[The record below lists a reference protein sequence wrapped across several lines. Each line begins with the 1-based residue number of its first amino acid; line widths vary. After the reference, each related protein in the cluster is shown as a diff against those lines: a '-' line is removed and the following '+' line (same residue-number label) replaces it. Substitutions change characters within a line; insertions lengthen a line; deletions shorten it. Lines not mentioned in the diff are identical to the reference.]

1 MATVPAGLASPT
13 WRISFAILAKDF
25 LAEYRTKEVFITM
38 VVFGFMV
45 AVIFSFAFEPT
56 SQEAQRMVGGLVWL
70 VFFFSGILGL
80 NRSFTRE
87 TLNACLEGLR
97 LAPADPGAIYLGKLL
112 SNLVFMLLAE
122 LILLVP
128 FAVLFDVHFWRDPFW
143 LLVIL
148 GLGTWGFAALG
159 TIFAAVSA
167 NTRMREFMLP
177 LLVLPLCLPVL
188 IVAVEVTT
196 RLLRGLPMTGNWPWI
211 VLLVACFDL
220 FFTLL
225 SWFVFEAVIEQ

>member
-1 MATVPAGLASPT
+1 MATSEVGLWSSS
-13 WRISFAILAKDF
+13 WRISLAIAAKDF

-87 TLNACLEGLR
+87 TVNECLQGLR
-97 LAPADPGAIYLGKLL
+97 LAPADAGAIYLGKLL
-112 SNLVFMLLAE
+112 SNLAFMLAAE

-128 FAVLFDVHFWRDPFW
+128 FAILFDVHFWRDPLW

-167 NTRMREFMLP
+167 STRMREFMLP

-188 IVAVEVTT
+188 IVAVEATT
-196 RLLRGLPMTGNWPWI
+196 RLLQGLPMSGNWPWI
-211 VLLVACFDL
+211 ALLVVCFDL

-225 SWFVFEAVIEQ
+225 PWFIFEAVVEQ

>member
-1 MATVPAGLASPT
+1 MATVGATGWSALGRVSLA
-13 WRISFAILAKDF
+13 IAAKDF
-25 LAEYRTKEVFITM
+25 LSERRTKEVFITM

-56 SQEAQRMVGGLVWL
+56 NEEAQRMVGGLVWL

-87 TLNACLEGLR
+87 TLNECLQGLR

-112 SNLVFMLLAE
+112 SNLTFLLLAE

-128 FAVLFDVHFWRDPFW
+128 FQVLFDVHFWREPLW

-148 GLGTWGFAALG
+148 VLGTWGYAALG

-188 IVAVEVTT
+188 IVAVEATT
-196 RLLRGLPMTGNWPWI
+196 RLLRGLPLDGNWPWI
-211 VLLVACFDL
+211 ALLVLCFDI

-225 SWFVFEAVIEQ
+225 PWFVFEAVLEQ